1 MFRNVSIRTRIL
13 SLAFLLMALS
23 VAISAA
29 GWYAISQLS
38 LAMSESIRVGRQ
50 LQFVTVGIREFAG
63 AGRRLVSFVQEA
75 ADNDEK
81 IYATRRADADTAF
94 KQALDLVRDPARK
107 QAVLDARQSL
117 LNYFTSTDAVIKD
130 RKALRE
136 RVAGIREAFAALPVV
151 NVKKEKERD
160 AARDKERD
168 AAQPQ
173 AQRLVAFDSVRRPTT
188 VGTVGSRAAPT
199 NRPRSAA
206 PAPRG
211 QRPSE
216 AAITAVAPD
225 PALRDAGAL
234 PDAPKEAPKD
244 TPKPEMEPNG
254 AGDREAGPL
263 RHIAEAAQLVLLNP
277 SDVTLASYDAAIE
290 SFADTPP
297 PNEAAAHLISVV
309 KDATAAARAMLQ
321 NYNKLED
328 RETTFLAELKDLRLQ
343 LTAFAEEIEKGAVV
357 TAASG
362 TNAVIGA
369 SAVALLLGAVV
380 ALLIV
385 RGIVLPLNAMT
396 GAMTGLAAG
405 DGTVEIPEMG
415 SRSELGAMAKAVDV
429 FKQNADKIAAMLS
442 AEGTTREIG
451 EVISGAAAGDLTIRV
466 PLEDKVGFLK
476 DIGAQVNR
484 LLETTNLAFKEFGEK
499 ARHTAISVGEASA
512 AVGQVSDGARSQSG
526 ALSQVAAALR
536 ESTDA
541 LKSVSD
547 NTKAASDKAS
557 TASQLVQK
565 GLLSVE
571 RLAGI
576 VDAIAQNGRKVNQ
589 ITEVIAQIANRT
601 HILSLNAAIEAARAG
616 EHGKGFV
623 VVAQEVGKLAESA
636 GQNAKLITDIVERA
650 ASDANEGKSATEAVR
665 SAIQGIATE
674 TDQTTQMIHSSAAAV
689 EEQQAT
695 ITQIDSSVSQLR
707 SIATSN
713 STAAEEITATMVQLS
728 QLANETKTRL
738 AQFKTA

>member
-1 MFRNVSIRTRIL
+1 MFRNISIRTRIL
-13 SLAFLLMALS
+13 SLAILLMALS
-23 VAISAA
+23 VVISAA

-38 LAMSESIRVGRQ
+38 FAMSESTRVGRQ
-50 LQFVTVGIREFAG
+50 LYFVTVGIRELAG
-63 AGRRLVSFVQEA
+63 AGRPLVSYVQEA

-81 IYATRRADADTAF
+81 IYTTRKADADAAF

-117 LNYFTSTDAVIKD
+117 LNYFTATDAVIKD

-136 RVAGIREAFAALPVV
+136 RVAGIREAFSALPVP
-151 NVKKEKERD
+151 NAKK
-160 AARDKERD
+160 DKERD

-173 AQRLVAFDSVRRPTT
+173 AQRLVAFDSVRRPST
-188 VGTVGSRAAPT
+188 VGTGGSRAAPT
-199 NRPRSAA
+199 NRPRSAG
-206 PAPRG
+206 PAPHG

-216 AAITAVAPD
+216 AGITAMAPD

-234 PDAPKEAPKD
+234 PDAPKETPKD
-244 TPKPEMEPNG
+244 TFKPDMEPNG
-254 AGDREAGPL
+254 ADDREVDRL

-277 SDVTLASYDAAIE
+277 SDVTLASYDASIG
-290 SFADTPP
+290 SFADTAPP
-297 PNEAAAHLISVV
+297 SEAAAHLLSVV
-309 KDATAAARAMLQ
+309 RDATAAARSMLQ
-321 NYNKLED
+321 NYNRLEE

-343 LTAFAEEIEKGAVV
+343 LTAFAEDIEKGAAV

-385 RGIVLPLNAMT
+385 KGIVVPLNAMT

-484 LLETTNLAFKEFGEK
+484 LLDTTNLAFKEFGEK

-536 ESTDA
+536 ESTNA

-547 NTKAASDKAS
+547 NTKAASDKAT

-650 ASDANEGKSATEAVR
+650 ASDANEGKSATDAVR